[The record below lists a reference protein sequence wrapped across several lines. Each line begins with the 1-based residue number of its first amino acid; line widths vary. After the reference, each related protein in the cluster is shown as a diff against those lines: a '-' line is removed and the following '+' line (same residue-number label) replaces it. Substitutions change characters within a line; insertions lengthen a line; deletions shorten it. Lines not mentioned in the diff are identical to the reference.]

1 MSYSDEAKL
10 VTNEHEGVPPVGVFV
25 TVADLEP
32 AHGAGGEEL
41 TGFFECD
48 AAGVRNMTA
57 YDELW
62 NDLGDL
68 SAEFDVAEQLSDF
81 VVGQQFC
88 I

>member
-1 MSYSDEAKL
+1 MANADEAEL
-10 VTNEHEGVPPVGVFV
+10 ILDEHEGVPPVGVFV
-25 TVADLEP
+25 TVADVES
-32 AHGAGGEEL
+32 AQGAGGEEL

-48 AAGVRNMTA
+48 SGGVRNMTA
-57 YDELW
+57 CDELW